1 VFGYLFRRL
10 IQAVVVI
17 LGVVFITLMMYHML
31 PFDPARA
38 ILPPRSSPST
48 IQAFEAQNGFN
59 QNILW
64 QYYHQVWNLLHF
76 NLGRSYKLNQT
87 VSQLIVERLPRTL
100 VLVGISTLV
109 AVIIAIPLGVLQVLR
124 RNTAADYVLTGG
136 SFIFYAMP
144 TFFLGYILIDLFAVE
159 WHIFPTSVSATSIGE
174 LLADPKQLVLPVFTL
189 AAVTIAGFSRYMRSS
204 MMEQLAEDYV
214 RTAKAKGLG
223 RRRVIYLHALR
234 NALIPIITLLGLAL
248 PGIVSGAVITEQIF
262 NYPGMGLLFYN
273 QGAEQLDYPV
283 LIGCTLVATVA
294 TVVGSL
300 LADVLYASLDP
311 RIRYAG

>member
-10 IQAVVVI
+10 IQAVIVI

-31 PFDPARA
+31 PFDPVRA
-38 ILPPRSSPST
+38 ILPPRSSQST
-48 IQAFEAQNGFN
+48 INAFEAQNGFN

-64 QYYHQVWNLLHF
+64 QYYHQVWNLIHL

-87 VSQLIVERLPRTL
+87 VAALIGERLPRTL

-109 AVIIAIPLGVLQVLR
+109 AVIIAIPLGVLQVLK
-124 RNTAADYVLTGG
+124 RNTVTDYVLTGG
-136 SFIFYAMP
+136 SFVFYAMP

-159 WHIFPTSVSATSIGE
+159 WHIFPTSVSATSVGE
-174 LLADPKQLVLPVFTL
+174 LFADPKQLVLPVFTL

-248 PGIVSGAVITEQIF
+248 PGIVSGAVITEQVF

-273 QGAEQLDYPV
+273 QGAGQFDYPV
-283 LIGCTLVATVA
+283 LIGTTLVATVA
-294 TVVGSL
+294 TVIGSL
-300 LADVLYASLDP
+300 LADVLYAGLDP
-311 RIRYAG
+311 RIRYSG